1 MESSAPNQMI
11 ERFCYT
17 AAFTL
22 LVVNLGKLI
31 ELENGHLFLNLAIV
45 KEEFFIL
52 FVLIYFISRMP
63 ETEHR
68 TKVLRWLKFLLFLFA
83 AGGIARF
90 SQAKPLQQV
99 W

>member
-1 MESSAPNQMI
+1 LI
-11 ERFCYT
+11 ERLCYT

-22 LVVNLGKLI
+22 LVVNFGKLL

-63 ETEHR
+63 ETVYR
-68 TKVLRWLKFLLFLFA
+68 TKVLRWLKFFLFVFA
-83 AGGIARF
+83 GGGIAKRNPSGAF
-90 SQAKPLQQV
+90 QKV
-99 W
+99 